1 MSGGSVVIVG
11 LGPGNP
17 QQITPQAQAAI
28 ARATDLVGYAPYV
41 RRVEAGAEVVRHIS
55 DNREEISRASH
66 ALELALAGRHV
77 AVVSGGD
84 AGVFGMASA
93 VFEAVENGPDIWR
106 SLDIQ
111 VIPGVSAV
119 LAAAARLGA
128 PLGGDF
134 CVISLSDTL
143 KPWPLVLERLRLAA
157 QAGFVIALYNPRSQA
172 RPWQLGAAFEH
183 LRKTMG
189 GAEPVAFAR
198 AIGRPD
204 EAVRLSTIA
213 QADAQWAD
221 MSTLVLVGCA
231 ATRLVTRAD
240 GQEPWLYTARKVEEA
255 H

>member
-1 MSGGSVVIVG
+1 MSAGSIVVVG

-17 QQITPQAQAAI
+17 EQITPQVQAAL

-41 RRVEAGAEVVRHIS
+41 KRVVAGPEVVRHIS
-55 DNREEISRASH
+55 DNREEIARARH
-66 ALELALAGRHV
+66 ALELAMQGRHV

-93 VFEAVENGPDIWR
+93 VFEAVEHGPQIWR
-106 SLDIQ
+106 TLDIQ
-111 VIPGVSAV
+111 VLPGVSAV
-119 LAAAARLGA
+119 LAAASRLGA

-134 CVISLSDTL
+134 CVISLSDNL
-143 KPWPLVLERLRLAA
+143 KPWPVVLERLRLAA

-183 LRKTMG
+183 LRQTMG
-189 GAEPVAFAR
+189 GDEPVAFAR

-213 QADAQWAD
+213 QANADWSD
-221 MSTLVLVGCA
+221 MSTLVLIGCP
-231 ATRLVTRAD
+231 ATRLVPRPM
-240 GQEPWLYTARKVEEA
+240 GREPWLYTARTVEET